1 MSSILSITQTVL
13 ISKHQQLEHG
23 NCQGSRNGDSH
34 EKDLLTSAPL
44 THSWNKYKGL
54 QKHVQH
60 YYGASQ

>member
-23 NCQGSRNGDSH
+23 NCQGSRNGDRH

-44 THSWNKYKGL
+44 THSRNKYL